1 VETTDLGNDG
11 SVESVA
17 DSLIDTPQ
25 EEIIQEDYQKE
36 ATEDEDHDVADEPE
50 ESDDSQDE
58 PEESDDSEDVDD
70 SEEYDSHDEDILT
83 VKVNGEEVEVT
94 LEDLKRSYSGQKY
107 IQQGMQQAAEQR
119 KEVEAQYGQLQ
130 QAQQQLQQVLQAAQ
144 SGQLNL
150 TPPTPPS
157 RELFEQDPIGFMDE
171 KLRYEEDLQS
181 FQQNQQML
189 KQTME
194 QQEQINQQALQQTV
208 QREME
213 ALTQV
218 DPDFADP
225 VKAGEVKEKM
235 LNFARNVGFSDE
247 DIKGITDH
255 RALLVLKKAALY
267 DEMKANKPKALEK
280 AKKARPYVK
289 SGAKKSQTS
298 RSKKAAQAKADRMKQ
313 TGSVDDVANFLIG

>member
-1 VETTDLGNDG
+1 METTDLGNDG

-17 DSLIDTPQ
+17 DSLIDAPQ
-25 EEIIQEDYQKE
+25 EEVQEETQEDYQE
-36 ATEDEDHDVADEPE
+36 STEDENQDVAE
-50 ESDDSQDE
+50 
-58 PEESDDSEDVDD
+58 DDSEQSDESDDVDD
-70 SEEYDSHDEDILT
+70 SEEYDSHDEDTLT

-119 KEVEAQYGQLQ
+119 KAVEAQYGQLQ

-171 KLRYEEDLQS
+171 KLRYEEDLQN
-181 FQQNQQML
+181 FQQHQQMVQ
-189 KQTME
+189 QTMA
-194 QQEQINQQALQQTV
+194 QQSQINQQALQQTV
-208 QREME
+208 QRELE
-213 ALTQV
+213 VLTQV

-225 VKAGEVKEKM
+225 NKAGEVKEKM
-235 LNFARNVGFSDE
+235 LNFARNVGFSDD

-255 RALLVLKKAALY
+255 RALIVLKKAALY
-267 DEMKANKPKALEK
+267 DEMQGNKPKALEK
-280 AKKARPYVK
+280 ANKARPYVK
-289 SGAKKSQTS
+289 GGAKKSHTS